1 MKNERIINIIN
12 YFRSEDWRYADT
24 LHSTAVNLLEI
35 CKRYSMPCTFLLLY
49 DAMIKPEYS
58 ELFLKDP
65 DPNIEVGLWLE
76 LSKEAVER
84 AGLKWKE
91 EHNWTW
97 HVNPGMV
104 LGYDAEAREKIIDEL
119 MGRFKSVFGKYP
131 DSVGS
136 WIIDTHTVNYLKDRY
151 DVKAI
156 CICREQYG
164 TDGYTLWGGYYNQG
178 YYPSRNNMFMPA
190 QTKEQQVNVPIFRML
205 GPDPIYQYDCT
216 LDRNFNVDKNKCD
229 VVTLEPYY
237 TESGG
242 NENWVN
248 WYLNSVFSSEALSF
262 SYLQAGQENSFPWS
276 TVEKGLE
283 IQMKMIY
290 DGFKNG
296 KWRVEKLGDTGRW
309 FSENFK
315 STPAAAMTALDDP
328 HNNGNQT
335 VWYNCK
341 NYRMNLHNREGKI
354 CIRDMFLFDEG
365 YSDRYLT
372 EPAPGDSAV
381 FNTLPVI
388 DGFCWSGNNIHSA
401 MYFVRRGSYEKAD
414 GRILSVKSE
423 NGNELRIVFE
433 LDGKKTVCVC
443 REGRVC
449 FDFTDN
455 SFDLLFRYNSLKDTV
470 IKEIGKSA
478 VKYGYETA
486 EYGIKLNGT
495 AAPEE
500 NGYRISP
507 AADRLEISFFR
518 GKEL

>member
-1 MKNERIINIIN
+1 
-12 YFRSEDWRYADT
+12 
-24 LHSTAVNLLEI
+24 
-35 CKRYSMPCTFLLLY
+35 
-49 DAMIKPEYS
+49 
-58 ELFLKDP
+58 
-65 DPNIEVGLWLE
+65 
-76 LSKEAVER
+76 
-84 AGLKWKE
+84 
-91 EHNWTW
+91 
-97 HVNPGMV
+97 
-104 LGYDAEAREKIIDEL
+104 
-119 MGRFKSVFGKYP
+119 
-131 DSVGS
+131 
-136 WIIDTHTVNYLKDRY
+136 
-151 DVKAI
+151 
-156 CICREQYG
+156 
-164 TDGYTLWGGYYNQG
+164 
-178 YYPSRNNMFMPA
+178 
-190 QTKEQQVNVPIFRML
+190 
-205 GPDPIYQYDCT
+205 
-216 LDRNFNVDKNKCD
+216 
-229 VVTLEPYY
+229 
-237 TESGG
+237 
-242 NENWVN
+242 
-248 WYLNSVFSSEALSF
+248 
-262 SYLQAGQENSFPWS
+262 
-276 TVEKGLE
+276 
-283 IQMKMIY
+283 
-290 DGFKNG
+290 
-296 KWRVEKLGDTGRW
+296 
-309 FSENFK
+309 
-315 STPAAAMTALDDP
+315 
-328 HNNGNQT
+328 
-335 VWYNCK
+335 
-341 NYRMNLHNREGKI
+341 MNLHNREGKI

-443 REGRVC
+443 REDRVC

-486 EYGIKLNGT
+486 KYGIKLNGT